1 MDVAIT
7 AARVPTLVLLH
18 ARRADILRLAD
29 EHGARN
35 IRVFGS
41 VARGESRAD
50 SDLDFL
56 VDLAPR
62 RGLLDLGGLLMDL
75 QALLGYRVDVFTP
88 DLLLPRIRAGA
99 LAEAVPL

>member
-1 MDVAIT
+1 
-7 AARVPTLVLLH
+7 
-18 ARRADILRLAD
+18 
-29 EHGARN
+29 N

-41 VARGESRAD
+41 VARGDARAD

-56 VDLAPR
+56 VDLAPG
-62 RGLLDLGGLLMDL
+62 RGLPDLGGLLMDL

-88 DLLLPRIRAGA
+88 DLLRPRIRAHA